1 MATAFTA
8 LSTRPWNTRPPS
20 PLPPPSFPTII
31 ACKGPGAEAC
41 NSTRLGY
48 GDFSDCREQNPRAF
62 DLGASF
68 MKTMWI
74 PPALLCNQFSTCMA
88 RSSKSI
94 VSAIVVRESCNPVV
108 GDGGLLGAGDTVEG
122 ARPEKG
128 EMNWV
133 RAHAL
138 LALAPEKTRPAW
150 SRFLWGVKGAT
161 DYGTGG
167 RATWHGYSIAG
178 DSGKCHLWGGLIY
191 VDFCDSHSLHGGIPH
206 PIPAFPT
213 LTYPL
218 PLPRLRNSDVRP
230 FHLPPPPLPHP
241 HPILAA
247 FYLCKDQLHGQR
259 APRNWAREGEVE
271 TCLPHA
277 HGRTGP

>member
-1 MATAFTA
+1 MPARNKRLSSLFTLRPA
-8 LSTRPWNTRPPS
+8 VRGSYNHANVRIVSIGQPPTSENQSLSARSTFITFPAAPNFLQSTTRKRFYKPQRTQ
-20 PLPPPSFPTII
+20 L
-31 ACKGPGAEAC
+31 
-41 NSTRLGY
+41 TRL
-48 GDFSDCREQNPRAF
+48 
-62 DLGASF
+62 DLVA
-68 MKTMWI
+68 T
-74 PPALLCNQFSTCMA
+74 
-88 RSSKSI
+88 RI